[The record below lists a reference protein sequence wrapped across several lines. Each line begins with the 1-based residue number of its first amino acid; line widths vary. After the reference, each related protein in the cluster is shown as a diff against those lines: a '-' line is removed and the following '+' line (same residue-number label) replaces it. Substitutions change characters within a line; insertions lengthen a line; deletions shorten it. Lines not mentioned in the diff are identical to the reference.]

1 MNEWLDIMLAESD
14 RRRRESEATL
24 DLPRR
29 YNKRIISDNICNNL
43 ESRLWNS
50 SYARSVIPSR

>member
-1 MNEWLDIMLAESD
+1 MNEWLDIMLAEID
-14 RRRRESEATL
+14 RRKRESEATL
-24 DLPRR
+24 SLPRR
-29 YNKRIISDNICNNL
+29 YNKRIILYYICNNL